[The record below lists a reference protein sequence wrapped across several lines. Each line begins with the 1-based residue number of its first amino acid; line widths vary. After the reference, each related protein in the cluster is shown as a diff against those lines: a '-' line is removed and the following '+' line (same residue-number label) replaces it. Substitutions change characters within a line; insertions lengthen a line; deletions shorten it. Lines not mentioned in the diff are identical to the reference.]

1 MTMDCTEA
9 LERISLRPW
18 LADDGLPV
26 DEGLEVHGALRG
38 HLASCSRCAEE
49 AAFMVRVAR
58 ARPEPPA
65 RLVPVILGALDRVQP
80 VTGWWSGTMAA
91 AAVLVLALG
100 VGLVSQQLDTG
111 EAWSAAND
119 FVMDAPVEDWGEDEW
134 YVAGAPVLEAL
145 PDQMLLALLQE
156 ETW

>member
-1 MTMDCTEA
+1 MKMECTEA

-18 LADDGLPV
+18 LVDKGVPV
-26 DEGLEVHGALRG
+26 DEGLAVDGALRS
-38 HLASCSRCAEE
+38 HLASCSRCAGE

-65 RLVPVILGALDRVQP
+65 GLVPAILGAVGRVSP
-80 VTGWWSGTMAA
+80 MAGWWSGTMAA

-100 VGLVSQQLDTG
+100 VGLVSQQVDSA
-111 EAWSAAND
+111 EAWGAVED